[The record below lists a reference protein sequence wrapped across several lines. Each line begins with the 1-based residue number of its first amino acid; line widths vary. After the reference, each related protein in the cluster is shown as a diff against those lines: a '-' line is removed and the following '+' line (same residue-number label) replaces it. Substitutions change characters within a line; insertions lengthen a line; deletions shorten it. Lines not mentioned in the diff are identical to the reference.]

1 MGKKNQFFLESFLCD
16 TIKNHKFIVFFVDL
30 GMTPEQVA
38 NEAVRM
44 LLYNVNNGGCVDDM
58 LQEQVSCNFQ

>member
-1 MGKKNQFFLESFLCD
+1 MKRWEKELFLCD
-16 TIKNHKFIVFFVDL
+16 TIENHTFIVFFVDL

-44 LLYNVNNGGCVDDM
+44 LLYNVKSGGCVDDM